1 MKYGEFLCFVD
12 QNDLELITSIAL
24 ILTQETREA
33 QQMGIE
39 LSANVCDTEPTL
51 GQQEPL
57 TNILCQYTLPQS
69 VVFIF
74 ETSIKYSC
82 NRF

>member
-12 QNDLELITSIAL
+12 QNDLELITSVAL

-39 LSANVCDTEPTL
+39 LSADVCDTEPAL

-57 TNILCQYTLPQS
+57 TSILCQYTLPQS

-74 ETSIKYSC
+74 ENSIKYSC